1 MIEILIACNV
11 KFILHGCTRL
21 SELINSTAST
31 VDVSIANV
39 MPDNTIPSVLSWG
52 GVSKRTLKLFQSSLQ
67 QQQRY
72 AVFIL
77 GSKVSRTEDDLPWV
91 SDSFAYLSQ
100 PHSDNLVK
108 CPLGIHKLKK
118 MLVHLKCND
127 EKFFF
132 SGRLLTSLVKMTTN
146 RKFVHTNGH
155 LWPDIVHWPAVII
168 ILININI
175 IFSVTV
181 PITTQRM
188 LIHTWEAFKVNSRKT
203 SPQILSLAELL
214 PRGYQQA
221 VVSSVKNA
229 SGIWI
234 RPMKSSRLRVS

>member
-118 MLVHLKCND
+118 MLVLLKCND
-127 EKFFF
+127 VKFF
-132 SGRLLTSLVKMTTN
+132 SGHLLTISGQNDHKPKLC
-146 RKFVHTNGH
+146 
-155 LWPDIVHWPAVII
+155 PDKW
-168 ILININI
+168 
-175 IFSVTV
+175 
-181 PITTQRM
+181 
-188 LIHTWEAFKVNSRKT
+188 
-203 SPQILSLAELL
+203 SP
-214 PRGYQQA
+214 
-221 VVSSVKNA
+221 
-229 SGIWI
+229 
-234 RPMKSSRLRVS
+234 